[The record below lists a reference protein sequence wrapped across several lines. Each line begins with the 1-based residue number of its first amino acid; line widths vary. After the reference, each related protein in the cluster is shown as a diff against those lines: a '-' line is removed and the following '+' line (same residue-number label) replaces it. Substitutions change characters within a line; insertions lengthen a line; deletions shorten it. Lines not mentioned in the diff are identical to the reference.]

1 MKPRER
7 DSGMEVLR
15 IFAILLVICVH
26 MFSYGGFYDAAK
38 AVGGHVHSVALL
50 MKLAS
55 RAAVDIFLLITGY
68 FMVDRP
74 FDLKKGLQ
82 RSAGVYQKMLFY
94 SVVLTIIFLC
104 LGSEHLIAYGKQMP
118 VWQAI
123 LKGIFPVT
131 SQTWYFLS
139 DYLLLCLLMPFLNLA
154 LQMLTKKEYR
164 VLVIILVLLMSVWA
178 VLLPM
183 RPFNYVF
190 ETFGYKNV
198 LVGKNIFHFVFIY
211 ILGGYISFY
220 TAPRKKPNFLYLAGA
235 LGTIVLN
242 YLLFTRLPGWFGYQA
257 VAQQY
262 SNPLVIANAVF
273 LLLFFRDVHFRSRL
287 VNLLASTTLGVYAIS
302 EFRFLR
308 TVLWKWIHF
317 EKADVGN
324 VFKNV
329 CMVALAAVT
338 VFLACALIDLLRVQL
353 FRLLGGL
360 QRKRR
365 LARFSKEQGR

>member
-104 LGSEHLIAYGKQMP
+104 LGSEYLIAYGKQMP

-273 LLLFFRDVHFRSRL
+273 LLLFFRDVHFRLRL

-308 TVLWKWIHF
+308 TVLWKWLHF

-353 FRLLGGL
+353 FRLLGRL